1 MITFS
6 CCNKFFTP
14 WSVRSAASE
23 SASPVLAAHGFT
35 SSLVAVDSRGRVFHN
50 NSNGAG
56 DVIGDLRA
64 FSPTL
69 SEEWRVSV
77 MGMNQSPA
85 LAADGSLLVTGT
97 DVLHRYWSA
106 PCANA
111 DLDCDGA
118 VNGRDLGIL
127 LGAWGPCAGSP
138 CAGDINRDGTVN
150 GSDLGVLLG
159 AWG

>member
-1 MITFS
+1 
-6 CCNKFFTP
+6 
-14 WSVRSAASE
+14 
-23 SASPVLAAHGFT
+23 VLAAHGST
-35 SSLVAVDSRGRVFHN
+35 SSLVAVDSLGRVFHN

-85 LAADGSLLVTGT
+85 LAADGSLLVAGT
-97 DVLHRYWSA
+97 DALHRFWTA

-111 DLDCDGA
+111 DLNCDRV
-118 VNGRDLGIL
+118 VNGLDLGML
-127 LGAWGPCAGSP
+127 LGAWGPCAGAP

-150 GSDLGVLLG
+150 GLDLGALLG
-159 AWG
+159 AWD

>member
-1 MITFS
+1 
-6 CCNKFFTP
+6 
-14 WSVRSAASE
+14 
-23 SASPVLAAHGFT
+23 VLAAHGST
-35 SSLVAVDSRGRVFHN
+35 SSLVAVDSLGRVFHN

-56 DVIGDLRA
+56 GVLGDLRA

-97 DVLHRYWSA
+97 DVLHRYWTA

-111 DLDCDGA
+111 DLDCDG
-118 VNGRDLGIL
+118 VVDGLDLGIL
-127 LGAWGPCAGSP
+127 LSGWGPCAGSP
-138 CAGDINRDGTVN
+138 CTGDVDRDGTVG
-150 GSDLGVLLG
+150 GSDLGALLS
-159 AWG
+159 AWD